1 LLFFR
6 LANGDRQNELNNT
19 VAAIYGTGS
28 LNMNSKVLAESILR
42 SVGGEAN
49 VSTLVH
55 CATRLRFKIVDHA
68 KVDVAA
74 LEALDGVIT
83 VVPGSGKL
91 QVVIGNRVP
100 EVYRAFG
107 PISGLLEDGGK
118 PRPAAESAKSVSIM
132 GRLID
137 LVAGIFTPLLGAMAA
152 AGVMKG
158 VLAIALALEWLSTKQ
173 STYVILHAASDSLF
187 YFLPMLLAIT
197 SARKFDTN
205 IFVAVSIAGALVYPT
220 IQGLFTAGLPVTFF
234 GLPVIMMKY
243 TSSVIPIIFT
253 VWLMSYIERFLNRH
267 IHESVRN
274 ILTPFFLL
282 ALMVP
287 LTLMTIGPIG
297 ISASELIAALFVNIY
312 GFNPIIAGA
321 LIAAAWQILVIFGVH
336 WGFVTVFINDIS
348 VIGHS
353 YLKAASSPSVFAQ
366 SGALLAVMLRT
377 KDKKLKA
384 LAGSTFIASL
394 FGITEPG
401 VYGITLKLKKPFICA
416 VIAAAMGGAVAGYA
430 KSSAI
435 SMGMP
440 GLLTLP
446 IFYGQG
452 FLGFII
458 GCAIAFVASLI
469 LTLLVGF
476 DEPNAPLAEQAQAPV
491 AASPSA
497 AFSSTDQG
505 ARASVVSL
513 AEVPA
518 SGEKIGAPAQG
529 ELIPLADVNDKVFSS
544 GVVGPGIAIR
554 PQEGRIYAP
563 VDGHIASTFAS
574 GHAIGIR
581 SYAGAEILIHVG
593 INTVQLEGRFYH
605 MRVAQ
610 GDEVKKSQLLLEF
623 DLAEITKAGYDTVTP
638 IVVTNAEEYRV
649 FSLST
654 ERYTQAGDTIIAVA

>member
-1 LLFFR
+1 
-6 LANGDRQNELNNT
+6 
-19 VAAIYGTGS
+19 
-28 LNMNSKVLAESILR
+28 MNSKALAENILR
-42 SVGGEAN
+42 LVGGEAN

-55 CATRLRFKIVDHA
+55 CATRLRFKIVDNA
-68 KVDVAA
+68 KVDLAA

-83 VVPGSGKL
+83 VVNGAGQL

-107 PISGLLEDGGK
+107 PISGLLEDGGNK
-118 PRPAAESAKSVSIM
+118 QRPAAESAKSVSVM

-152 AGVMKG
+152 AGVLKG
-158 VLAIALALEWLSTKQ
+158 VLAIVIAMGWMHNKE

-197 SARKFDTN
+197 SARKFETN
-205 IFVAVSIAGALVYPT
+205 IFVAVSVAGALVYPS
-220 IQGLFTAGLPVTFF
+220 IQGLFDAGQAVTFF

-243 TSSVIPIIFT
+243 TSSVIPIIFS

-297 ISASELIAALFVNIY
+297 ISASESIASLFVSIY
-312 GFNPIIAGA
+312 SFNPILAGA

-348 VIGHS
+348 VMGQS

-366 SGALLAVMLRT
+366 SGALLGVMLRT
-377 KDKKLKA
+377 RDKKLKA

-401 VYGITLKLKKPFICA
+401 VYGVTLKLKKPFVCA
-416 VIAAAMGGAVAGYA
+416 VIAAAMGGAIAGYA

-446 IFYGQG
+446 IFYGEG

-458 GCAIAFVASLI
+458 GCVTAFVVSLI
-469 LTLLVGF
+469 LTLAVGF
-476 DEPNAPLAEQAQAPV
+476 DEPDAPQSAAQTP
-491 AASPSA
+491 ASPSVGKGVKA
-497 AFSSTDQG
+497 TAMNPK
-505 ARASVVSL
+505 AM
-513 AEVPA
+513 PA
-518 SGEKIGAPAQG
+518 SGEQIGSPMAG
-529 ELIPLADVNDKVFSS
+529 EMVPLEEVDDKVFSS
-544 GVVGPGIAIR
+544 GVVGPGIAVR
-554 PQEGRIYAP
+554 PHEGRVYSP
-563 VDGHIASTFAS
+563 VDGKIVSTFAS

-581 SYAGAEILIHVG
+581 SLGGAEILIHVG
-593 INTVQLEGRFYH
+593 INTIQLEGKYYH
-605 MRVAQ
+605 PRVAE
-610 GDEVKKSQLLLEF
+610 GDDVKKGQLLLEF
-623 DLAEITKAGYDTVTP
+623 DLAEIEQAGYDAVTP
-638 IVVTNAEEYRV
+638 IVITNADDYRV
-649 FSLST
+649 FSLSA
-654 ERYTQAGDTIIAVA
+654 ERYQKAGQPIIVLA

>member
-1 LLFFR
+1 
-6 LANGDRQNELNNT
+6 
-19 VAAIYGTGS
+19 
-28 LNMNSKVLAESILR
+28 MNSKVLAESILR
-42 SVGGEAN
+42 LVGGEEN

-55 CATRLRFKIVDHA
+55 CATRLRFKIVDNA
-68 KVDVAA
+68 KVDLPA

-83 VVPGSGKL
+83 VINGSGQL

-107 PISGLLEDGGK
+107 PISGLLEDSGNKRSGGDT
-118 PRPAAESAKSVSIM
+118 PAAGAENSVSIM

-152 AGVMKG
+152 AGVLKG
-158 VLAIALALEWLSTKQ
+158 VLAIAIAAGWLNNKE

-197 SARKFDTN
+197 SARKFETN

-220 IQGLFTAGLPVTFF
+220 ILGLFEAGEPVTFF
-234 GLPVIMMKY
+234 GLPVVMMKY

-253 VWLMSYIERFLNRH
+253 VWLMSHIERFLNRH

-282 ALMVP
+282 VLMVP

-297 ISASELIAALFVNIY
+297 ISASELIASLFVSIY
-312 GFNPIIAGA
+312 NFNPIIAGA
-321 LIAAAWQILVIFGVH
+321 LIAASWQILVIFGVH

-348 VIGHS
+348 VMGHS

-366 SGALLAVMLRT
+366 SGALLGVMLRT

-384 LAGSTFIASL
+384 LAGSSFIASL

-401 VYGITLKLKKPFICA
+401 VYGVTLKLKKPFVCA

-446 IFYGQG
+446 IFYGEG

-458 GCAIAFVASLI
+458 GCVIAFLASLI
-469 LTLLVGF
+469 LTMIVGF
-476 DEPNAPLAEQAQAPV
+476 EEPNAPAVQTPAPSSPSPTSDRAATADLNATTAASQQIGSPVKGELVPLAE
-491 AASPSA
+491 
-497 AFSSTDQG
+497 
-505 ARASVVSL
+505 
-513 AEVPA
+513 
-518 SGEKIGAPAQG
+518 
-529 ELIPLADVNDKVFSS
+529 VNDKVFSS
-544 GVVGPGIAIR
+544 GIVGAGIAIR
-554 PQEGRIYAP
+554 PQEGRIYSP
-563 VDGHIASTFAS
+563 VDGTIASTFAS

-581 SYAGAEILIHVG
+581 SSAGAEILIHVG
-593 INTVQLEGRFYH
+593 INTVQLDGKHYRMQVAEG
-605 MRVAQ
+605 
-610 GDEVKKSQLLLEF
+610 DDVKKGQLLLEF
-623 DLAEITKAGYDTVTP
+623 DLAEIEKAGYDTVTP
-638 IVVTNAEEYRV
+638 IVVTNADDYRV

-654 ERYTQAGDTIIAVA
+654 ERYQQAGDTIIALA

>member
-1 LLFFR
+1 
-6 LANGDRQNELNNT
+6 
-19 VAAIYGTGS
+19 
-28 LNMNSKVLAESILR
+28 MNSKVLAENILR
-42 SVGGEAN
+42 LVGGETN

-55 CATRLRFKIVDHA
+55 CATRLRFKIVEHG

-74 LEALDGVIT
+74 LEALEGVIT
-83 VVPGSGKL
+83 VINASGQL

-107 PISGLLEDGGK
+107 SISKLLEDGDGK
-118 PRPAAESAKSVSIM
+118 RQAVESEASTSAM

-152 AGVMKG
+152 AGVLKG
-158 VLAIALALEWLSTKQ
+158 ALAIVIALGWLNTKE

-197 SARKFDTN
+197 SARKFETN

-220 IQGLFTAGLPVTFF
+220 IQGLFDAGQPVTFF
-234 GLPVIMMKY
+234 GLPVVMMKY
-243 TSSVIPIIFT
+243 TSSVIPIIFS

-282 ALMVP
+282 VLMVP

-297 ISASELIAALFVNIY
+297 ISASKLIASVFVSIY
-312 GFNPIIAGA
+312 SFNPIIAGA

-336 WGFVTVFINDIS
+336 WGFVTVFINDLS
-348 VIGHS
+348 VMGHS

-366 SGALLAVMLRT
+366 SGALLGVMVRT

-401 VYGITLKLKKPFICA
+401 VYGVTLKLKKPFICA
-416 VIAAAMGGAVAGYA
+416 VIAAALGGAIVGYA

-446 IFYGQG
+446 IFYGEGFIG
-452 FLGFII
+452 FLI
-458 GCAIAFVASLI
+458 GCAIAFVASFV
-469 LTLLVGF
+469 LTVIVGF
-476 DEPNAPLAEQAQAPV
+476 DEPTQPAESTRAPTHSPTTTPAAPVSRQQANAVPLPLKDAPATAEQLGSPV
-491 AASPSA
+491 
-497 AFSSTDQG
+497 
-505 ARASVVSL
+505 
-513 AEVPA
+513 
-518 SGEKIGAPAQG
+518 KG
-529 ELIPLADVNDKVFSS
+529 ELILLEDVDDKVFSS
-544 GVVGPGIAIR
+544 GVVGQGVAIL
-554 PQEGRIYAP
+554 PEEGRIYSP
-563 VDGHIASTFAS
+563 VDGVVASTFTS
-574 GHAIGIR
+574 GHAVGIL
-581 SYAGAEILIHVG
+581 SQNGAEILIHVG
-593 INTVQLEGRFYH
+593 INTVQLEGQHYQMH
-605 MRVAQ
+605 VAE
-610 GDEVKKSQLLLEF
+610 GDKVQKGQLLLEF
-623 DLAEITKAGYDTVTP
+623 DLDAIQKAGYDTVTP
-638 IVVTNAEEYRV
+638 MVITNAEEYRV
-649 FSLST
+649 FSLGAA
-654 ERYTQAGDTIIAVA
+654 RQQQAGETVIALA

>member
-1 LLFFR
+1 
-6 LANGDRQNELNNT
+6 
-19 VAAIYGTGS
+19 
-28 LNMNSKVLAESILR
+28 MNSKVLAENILR
-42 SVGGEAN
+42 LVGGETN

-55 CATRLRFKIVDHA
+55 CATRLRFKIVDHG

-74 LEALDGVIT
+74 LEALEGVIT
-83 VVPGSGKL
+83 VINASGQL

-107 PISGLLEDGGK
+107 AISKLLEDGGEK
-118 PRPAAESAKSVSIM
+118 RQAAESEASTSAM

-152 AGVMKG
+152 AGVLKG
-158 VLAIALALEWLSTKQ
+158 ALAIVIALGWLNTKE

-197 SARKFDTN
+197 SARKFETN

-220 IQGLFTAGLPVTFF
+220 IQGLFDAGQPVTFF
-234 GLPVIMMKY
+234 GLPVVMMKY
-243 TSSVIPIIFT
+243 TSSVIPIIFS

-282 ALMVP
+282 VLMVP

-297 ISASELIAALFVNIY
+297 ISASKLIASVFVSIY
-312 GFNPIIAGA
+312 SFNPIIAGA

-336 WGFVTVFINDIS
+336 WGFVTVFINDLS
-348 VIGHS
+348 VMGHS

-366 SGALLAVMLRT
+366 SGALLGVMVRT

-401 VYGITLKLKKPFICA
+401 VYGVTLKLKKPFICA
-416 VIAAAMGGAVAGYA
+416 VIAAALGGAIVGYA

-446 IFYGQG
+446 IFYGEGFIG
-452 FLGFII
+452 FLI
-458 GCAIAFVASLI
+458 GCAIAFVASFV
-469 LTLLVGF
+469 LTVIVGF
-476 DEPNAPLAEQAQAPV
+476 DEPTQPAESTPAPTPSPTTTPAAPVSRQQANVLPLKDAPETAEQLG
-491 AASPSA
+491 SPA
-497 AFSSTDQG
+497 
-505 ARASVVSL
+505 
-513 AEVPA
+513 
-518 SGEKIGAPAQG
+518 KG
-529 ELIPLADVNDKVFSS
+529 ELISLEEVNDKVFSS
-544 GVVGPGIAIR
+544 GVVGQGVAIL
-554 PQEGRIYAP
+554 PQEGRIYSP
-563 VDGHIASTFAS
+563 VDGMIASTFAS
-574 GHAIGIR
+574 GHAVGIL
-581 SYAGAEILIHVG
+581 SQNGAEILIHVG
-593 INTVQLEGRFYH
+593 INTVQLEGLHYQMH
-605 MRVAQ
+605 VAE
-610 GDEVKKSQLLLEF
+610 GDKVTKGQLLLEF
-623 DLAEITKAGYDTVTP
+623 DLDAIQKAGYDIVTP
-638 IVVTNAEEYRV
+638 MVITNAEEYRV
-649 FSLST
+649 FSLGAA
-654 ERYTQAGDTIIAVA
+654 RQQQAGETVIALA

>member
-1 LLFFR
+1 
-6 LANGDRQNELNNT
+6 
-19 VAAIYGTGS
+19 
-28 LNMNSKVLAESILR
+28 MNSKVLAENILR
-42 SVGGEAN
+42 LVGGETN

-55 CATRLRFKIVDHA
+55 CATRLRFKIVDNA
-68 KVDVAA
+68 KVDLAA

-83 VVPGSGKL
+83 VVNGSGQL

-107 PISGLLEDGGK
+107 PISGLLDDGGNK
-118 PRPAAESAKSVSIM
+118 QRQVAESEKSVSVM

-152 AGVMKG
+152 AGVLKG
-158 VLAIALALEWLSTKQ
+158 VLAIVIAMGWMHNKE

-197 SARKFDTN
+197 SARKFETN
-205 IFVAVSIAGALVYPT
+205 IFVAVSVAGALVYPS
-220 IQGLFTAGLPVTFF
+220 IQGLFDAGQPVTFF

-243 TSSVIPIIFT
+243 TSSVIPIIFS

-267 IHESVRN
+267 IHESVRK

-297 ISASELIAALFVNIY
+297 ISASESIASLFVSIY
-312 GFNPIIAGA
+312 SFNPIIAGA

-348 VIGHS
+348 VMGQS

-366 SGALLAVMLRT
+366 SGALLGVMLRT
-377 KDKKLKA
+377 RDKKLKA

-401 VYGITLKLKKPFICA
+401 VYGVTLKLKKPFVCA
-416 VIAAAMGGAVAGYA
+416 VIAAAMGGAIAGYA

-446 IFYGQG
+446 IFYGEG

-458 GCAIAFVASLI
+458 GCVTAFVTSLI
-469 LTLLVGF
+469 LTMVVGF
-476 DEPNAPLAEQAQAPV
+476 DEPVQPQSATQAP
-491 AASPSA
+491 ASPGAPSASPSVGKGVQA
-497 AFSSTDQG
+497 TAMNLKDM
-505 ARASVVSL
+505 
-513 AEVPA
+513 PA
-518 SGEKIGAPAQG
+518 SGEQIGSPMEG
-529 ELIPLADVNDKVFSS
+529 EMVPLAEVNDKVFSS
-544 GVVGPGIAIR
+544 GVVGPGIAVR
-554 PQEGRIYAP
+554 PHEGRIYSP
-563 VDGHIASTFAS
+563 VDGKIASTFAS

-581 SYAGAEILIHVG
+581 SLGGAEILIHVG
-593 INTVQLEGRFYH
+593 INTIQLEGKYYTL
-605 MRVAQ
+605 RVVE
-610 GDEVKKSQLLLEF
+610 GDDVKKGQLLLEF
-623 DLAEITKAGYDTVTP
+623 DLAEIEKAGYDTVTP
-638 IVVTNAEEYRV
+638 IVITNADDYRV
-649 FSLST
+649 FSLSA
-654 ERYTQAGDTIIAVA
+654 ERYQKAGQPIIVLAKE